1 MAGYSDGD
9 KMAQKRAEVMGG
21 SKKTKNFAV
30 MFLALLLTLVGAY
43 LFLGK
48 EPVQS
53 ATTGA
58 ATTASSAGVLTHDL
72 AEFQDGMAH
81 HYDFTASGGL
91 KMKYFIIQARDGSLH
106 AALDACESCW
116 PAGKGYRQDGDEMVC
131 QNCRM
136 RFAIPK
142 VGVAKGGC
150 NPVPLPFT
158 VTGSKVTVKTE
169 DLESGRHF
177 FDLKK

>member
-1 MAGYSDGD
+1 MAGYNDGD
-9 KMAQKRAEVMGG
+9 KMAQKRAEVLGS

-30 MFLALLLTLVGAY
+30 MFLALVLTLVGAY

-53 ATTGA
+53 APKGGA
-58 ATTASSAGVLTHDL
+58 DVASSGILSHDIG
-72 AEFQDGMAH
+72 EFQDGIAH
-81 HYDFTASGGL
+81 YYDYTASSGIR
-91 KMKYFIIQARDGSLH
+91 MKYFIVQARDGSLH
-106 AALDACESCW
+106 VALDACESCW
-116 PAGKGYRQDGDEMVC
+116 PAGKGYKQDGDEMVC

-142 VGVAKGGC
+142 VGIAKGGC
-150 NPVPLPFT
+150 NPVPLPHA
-158 VTGSKVTVKTE
+158 VSGNKVTVKTG
-169 DLESGRHF
+169 DLETGAHY